1 MLTVLQAMVEH
12 KTKEKLELF
21 SRLNEA
27 RQTTEVEIVVQTRKM
42 IGLDRVVDKI
52 RLLLNTDIKSSI
64 VRRPALVKVKR

>member
-21 SRLNEA
+21 SRVNEA